1 MSAVATATTEPL
13 VVPRRLTR
21 SAGRLFE
28 PSGSTLEDRILGAWE
43 DLGERGRAECP
54 VCRGE
59 LEPAGACRAC
69 GSELS

>member
-1 MSAVATATTEPL
+1 MSAVATAEPP
-13 VVPRRLTR
+13 VAPRGLAR

-43 DLGERGRAECP
+43 DLDERGRAECP

-59 LEPAGACRAC
+59 LEVAGCRSC

>member
-1 MSAVATATTEPL
+1 MSAVATAEP
-13 VVPRRLTR
+13 VTATAQTVR

-43 DLGERGRAECP
+43 DLAVSGRAECP
-54 VCRGE
+54 VCDGE

>member
-1 MSAVATATTEPL
+1 MSAVATAEATATVATQKL
-13 VVPRRLTR
+13 AR
-21 SAGRLFE
+21 SAAPLFE

-43 DLGERGRAECP
+43 DLTAFGRAECP

-59 LEPAGACRAC
+59 LEPSGCGRC